1 MNGRAHREINKSRE
15 AVAGDGGGSV
25 AEGEEDRPVH
35 AHSHKAL

>member
-25 AEGEEDRPVH
+25 AEGEDLPVH